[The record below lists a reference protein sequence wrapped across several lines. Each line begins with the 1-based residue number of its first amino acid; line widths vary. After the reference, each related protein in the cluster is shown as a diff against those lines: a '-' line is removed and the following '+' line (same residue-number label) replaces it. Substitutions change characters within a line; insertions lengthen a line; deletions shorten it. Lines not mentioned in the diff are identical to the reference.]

1 MTRSLQG
8 FLEELLGCSRV
19 SLSGK
24 PEVDRGAGGIDGTIQ
39 VPPTPTLANDTFRL
53 PSRSRWLVS
62 ILVGISCSVRVRSAA
77 PSAKWWC
84 GQQEDLVP
92 GAIPRRPDTKAR
104 TADTNGPRKQ

>member
-8 FLEELLGCSRV
+8 FLEEMLGRSRV

-39 VPPTPTLANDTFRL
+39 VPPGPKLANVGFVD
-53 PSRSRWLVS
+53 PPGARWLVS
-62 ILVGISCSVRVRSAA
+62 IPAGISCSVRARSVA

-92 GAIPRRPDTKAR
+92 
-104 TADTNGPRKQ
+104 

>member
-8 FLEELLGCSRV
+8 FLEELLGRSRV

-39 VPPTPTLANDTFRL
+39 VPPAPTLAN
-53 PSRSRWLVS
+53 VS
-62 ILVGISCSVRVRSAA
+62 FSIPAGISGSVRVRSAA

-84 GQQEDLVP
+84 GQQGDLVP
-92 GAIPRRPDTKAR
+92 
-104 TADTNGPRKQ
+104 